1 MSSSQWV
8 YSDGYVGVSSAR
20 SALRAETGRQGLPLD
35 SVDPVDPARTSANPL
50 EPAAVLGIPE
60 YELTPKVRATLNA
73 LIGEMQHLRLDL
85 EREKKRTH
93 HLETLADQDALTPIL
108 NRRAFIRE
116 LSRMLAFAERY
127 QAPSSLVYFDVNEMK
142 QINDGFGHAAGDA
155 ALRHVATALVEN
167 VRSFDVVG
175 RLGGDE
181 FAVILAQVDSAR
193 ALAKARTLVEAIEC
207 RPAAWNGSDL
217 HVRVA
222 FGVHTFAR
230 FEPVDEALDAADR
243 AMYARKNLPTSP
255 RAAA

>member
-1 MSSSQWV
+1 V
-8 YSDGYVGVSSAR
+8 A
-20 SALRAETGRQGLPLD
+20 GRQDVPALIGRAGAA
-35 SVDPVDPARTSANPL
+35 PVDPT
-50 EPAAVLGIPE
+50 AALGIPE
-60 YELTPKVRATLNA
+60 GELTPKVRATLGD
-73 LIGEMQHLRLDL
+73 LIGELRHLRLDL
-85 EREKKRTH
+85 EREKERAH

-181 FAVILAQVDSAR
+181 FAVILAQVDSAC
-193 ALAKARTLVEAIEC
+193 AVAKARSLVEAIEYK
-207 RPAAWNGSDL
+207 PAAWNGSEL
-217 HVRVA
+217 LVRVA
-222 FGVHTFAR
+222 FGVHTFSR
-230 FEPVDEALDAADR
+230 SEPVDEALDAADR

>member
-1 MSSSQWV
+1 MSGSHKVHPGGIS
-8 YSDGYVGVSSAR
+8 GVSSAR
-20 SALRAETGRQGLPLD
+20 SALPAKAGRQGLP
-35 SVDPVDPARTSANPL
+35 SDPGRASANPV

-60 YELTPKVRATLNA
+60 CELTPKVRATLDE

-85 EREKKRTH
+85 EREKERAH
-93 HLETLADQDALTPIL
+93 HLEALADQDALTPIL

-167 VRSFDVVG
+167 VRSFDVAG

-193 ALAKARTLVEAIEC
+193 ALAKARTLVEAIEY
-207 RPAAWNGSDL
+207 RPAAWNGSEL

-222 FGVHTFAR
+222 FGVHTFSRA
-230 FEPVDEALDAADR
+230 EPVDEALDAADR

>member
-1 MSSSQWV
+1 
-8 YSDGYVGVSSAR
+8 
-20 SALRAETGRQGLPLD
+20 
-35 SVDPVDPARTSANPL
+35 
-50 EPAAVLGIPE
+50 
-60 YELTPKVRATLNA
+60 
-73 LIGEMQHLRLDL
+73 MQHLRLDL
-85 EREKKRTH
+85 EREKERAH

-193 ALAKARTLVEAIEC
+193 ALAKARTLVEAIEY
-207 RPAAWNGSDL
+207 RPAAWNESEL

-222 FGVHTFAR
+222 FGVHTFSRA
-230 FEPVDEALDAADR
+230 EPVDRVLDAADR

>member
-1 MSSSQWV
+1 MSADQKVIRGGTLRVPSTRDALS
-8 YSDGYVGVSSAR
+8 VGAG
-20 SALRAETGRQGLPLD
+20 RAGT
-35 SVDPVDPARTSANPL
+35 DPAD
-50 EPAAVLGIPE
+50 PAAVLGIPE
-60 YELTPKVRATLNA
+60 GELTPKVRATLEG
-73 LIGEMQHLRLDL
+73 LIGELRHLRLDL
-85 EREKKRTH
+85 EREKTRAH
-93 HLETLADQDALTPIL
+93 HLEALADQDSLTPSL

-142 QINDGFGHAAGDA
+142 QINDGLGHAAGDA

-207 RPAAWNGSDL
+207 RPTAWNGSEL

-222 FGVHTFAR
+222 FGVHTFSRA
-230 FEPVDEALDAADR
+230 EPVDEALDAADR
-243 AMYARKNLPTSP
+243 AMYARKNLPASP

>member
-1 MSSSQWV
+1 MSADQKVIRGRTLCVPSTRDALS
-8 YSDGYVGVSSAR
+8 VGAG
-20 SALRAETGRQGLPLD
+20 RAGT
-35 SVDPVDPARTSANPL
+35 DPAD
-50 EPAAVLGIPE
+50 PAAVLGIPE
-60 YELTPKVRATLNA
+60 GELTPKVRATLEG
-73 LIGEMQHLRLDL
+73 LIGELRHLRLDL
-85 EREKKRTH
+85 EREKTRAH
-93 HLETLADQDALTPIL
+93 HLEALADQDSLTPSL

-207 RPAAWNGSDL
+207 RPAAWNGSEL